1 MNGHYELNN
10 DITILDSYNPSNR
23 GGTIIVKIEL
33 SLIEIL
39 LYIFSL
45 ERRMSWKFF
54 MIGVHRKFDMHYVSA
69 FCSPS
74 IIFLCNL
81 FMCIFKWCAT

>member
-1 MNGHYELNN
+1 MGYLYLKWKTSLKIWDLKSMNGHYELNN

-39 LYIFSL
+39 LIIL
-45 ERRMSWKFF
+45 IIR
-54 MIGVHRKFDMHYVSA
+54 YV
-69 FCSPS
+69 
-74 IIFLCNL
+74 L
-81 FMCIFKWCAT
+81 